1 MAKNKIGAGLAGI
14 LILGTVAAVSICV
27 EKIPTGY
34 VGVQYS
40 MSGGVQD
47 ELLTQGWHLVAPNKK
62 VNLYSIRTEQL
73 YMSKDKQEGSKEDD
87 SFDIMTKDG
96 QLNVDFEMA
105 YSFDSDDVV
114 GLFNKYGGLSGED
127 IVNTKVRGKI
137 KTLVSEVTTQYTVL
151 DVHMEKKAEVN
162 KAITEYLREELKKY
176 GITVESATLSR
187 TQPSAEVEQ
196 AIIKRTTT
204 AQELEAE
211 KQKQEKVALEAET
224 KRIEAQGK
232 ADAKLI
238 EAQAEAEANRLLEES
253 ITPELIEM
261 KRIEKWN
268 GSNAQTVV
276 NGTEST
282 AVVTGGN

>member
-1 MAKNKIGAGLAGI
+1 MKKQKIGAIIVGTGIALAAIGGI
-14 LILGTVAAVSICV
+14 ICT

-47 ELLTQGWHLVAPNKK
+47 ELLTQGWHIVAPNKK
-62 VNLYSIRTEQL
+62 VNLYSIRTEQM

-105 YSFDSDDVV
+105 YSFDSDNVI

-137 KTLVSEVTTQYTVL
+137 KTLISEVTTQYTVL

-162 KAITEYLREELKKY
+162 KAITEYLREQLSSY

-196 AIIKRTTT
+196 AIIKRTTV

-238 EAQAEAEANRLLEES
+238 EAQAEAEANRLLQES
-253 ITPELIEM
+253 ITDELIRM
-261 KRIEKWN
+261 KEAEARMEHGWITVQ
-268 GSNAQTVV
+268 GADTVITQT
-276 NGTEST
+276 N
-282 AVVTGGN
+282 

>member
-1 MAKNKIGAGLAGI
+1 MNKQKIGAIIVGAGI
-14 LILGTVAAVSICV
+14 ALAAIGGIICT

-47 ELLTQGWHLVAPNKK
+47 ELLTQGWHIVAPNKK
-62 VNLYSIRTEQL
+62 VNLYSIRTEQM

-87 SFDIMTKDG
+87 SFDSMTKDG
-96 QLNVDFEMA
+96 QINVDFEMA
-105 YSFDSDDVV
+105 YSFDSDNVI

-137 KTLVSEVTTQYTVL
+137 KTLISEVTTQYTVL

-162 KAITEYLREELKKY
+162 KAITEYLREQLSSY

-196 AIIKRTTT
+196 AIIKRATV

-238 EAQAEAEANRLLEES
+238 EAQAEAEANRLLQES
-253 ITPELIEM
+253 ITDELIRM
-261 KRIEKWN
+261 KEAEARMEHGWITVQ
-268 GSNAQTVV
+268 GADTVITQT
-276 NGTEST
+276 N
-282 AVVTGGN
+282 

>member
-1 MAKNKIGAGLAGI
+1 MEDKIFEEKRNKLRRI
-14 LILGTVAAVSICV
+14 LIGKIATAVTLGGVVVGLFICT

-47 ELLTQGWHLVAPNKK
+47 ELLTQGWHLIAPNKK
-62 VNLYSIRTEQL
+62 INLYSIKTEQL
-73 YMSKDKQEGSKEDD
+73 YMSKDRQEGSREDD
-87 SFDIMTKDG
+87 SFDIMTRDG
-96 QLNVDFEMA
+96 QLNVDFEMT

-127 IVNTKVRGKI
+127 IVNTKIRGKI
-137 KTLVSEVTTQYTVL
+137 KTLISEVTTQYTVL

-162 KAITEYLREELKKY
+162 KAITEHLKEQLKAY

-211 KQKQEKVALEAET
+211 KQRKEKALLEQET
-224 KRIEAQGK
+224 KRIEAETK
-232 ADAKLI
+232 AI
-238 EAQAEAEANRLLEES
+238 ENQKINES
-253 ITPELIEM
+253 LTQEM
-261 KRIEKWN
+261 LTKMWIEKWDGKLSTVS
-268 GSNAQTVV
+268 GSDSVV
-276 NGTEST
+276 MPNL
-282 AVVTGGN
+282 NQ

>member
-1 MAKNKIGAGLAGI
+1 MGKNKIGAGLAGI
-14 LILGTVAAVSICV
+14 LLLGAVAGTALCV

-47 ELLTQGWHLVAPNKK
+47 DLLTQGWHIVAPNKK

-73 YMSKDKQEGSKEDD
+73 YMSRDKQEGSKDDD
-87 SFDIMTKDG
+87 SFNIMTKDG
-96 QLNVDFEMA
+96 TLNVDFEMA
-105 YSFDSDDVV
+105 YSFDSEDVV

-137 KTLVSEVTTQYTVL
+137 KTLISEVTTQYTVL

-162 KAITEYLREELKKY
+162 KAITEYLRDELKRY

-238 EAQAEAEANRLLEES
+238 EAQAEAEANRLLEQS

-276 NGTEST
+276 NGAEST

>member
-1 MAKNKIGAGLAGI
+1 MNKQKIGAIIVGTGIALAAIGGI
-14 LILGTVAAVSICV
+14 ICT

-47 ELLTQGWHLVAPNKK
+47 ELLTQGWHIVAPNKK
-62 VNLYSIRTEQL
+62 VNLYSIRTEQM

-105 YSFDSDDVV
+105 YSFDSDNVI

-137 KTLVSEVTTQYTVL
+137 KTLISEVTTQYTVL

-162 KAITEYLREELKKY
+162 KAITEYLREQLSSY

-196 AIIKRTTT
+196 AIIKRATV

-238 EAQAEAEANRLLEES
+238 EAQAEAEANRLLQES
-253 ITPELIEM
+253 ITDELIRM
-261 KRIEKWN
+261 KEAEARMEHGWITVQ
-268 GSNAQTVV
+268 GADTVITQT
-276 NGTEST
+276 N
-282 AVVTGGN
+282 

>member
-1 MAKNKIGAGLAGI
+1 MNKQKIGAIIVGAGI
-14 LILGTVAAVSICV
+14 ALAAIGGIICT

-47 ELLTQGWHLVAPNKK
+47 ELLTQGWHIVAPNKK
-62 VNLYSIRTEQL
+62 VNLYSIRTEQM

-105 YSFDSDDVV
+105 YSFDSDNVI

-137 KTLVSEVTTQYTVL
+137 KTLISEVTTQYTVL

-162 KAITEYLREELKKY
+162 KAITEYLREQLSSY

-196 AIIKRTTT
+196 AIIKRATV

-238 EAQAEAEANRLLEES
+238 EAQAEAEANRLLQES
-253 ITPELIEM
+253 ITDELIRM
-261 KRIEKWN
+261 KEAEARMEHGWITVQ
-268 GSNAQTVV
+268 GADTVITQT
-276 NGTEST
+276 N
-282 AVVTGGN
+282 

>member
-1 MAKNKIGAGLAGI
+1 MNKQKIGAIIVGAGI
-14 LILGTVAAVSICV
+14 ALAAIGGIICT

-47 ELLTQGWHLVAPNKK
+47 ELLTQGWHIVAPNKK
-62 VNLYSIRTEQL
+62 VNLYSIRTEQM

-105 YSFDSDDVV
+105 YSFDSDNVI

-137 KTLVSEVTTQYTVL
+137 KTLISEVTTQYTVL

-162 KAITEYLREELKKY
+162 KAITEYLREQLSSY

-196 AIIKRTTT
+196 AIIKRTTV

-238 EAQAEAEANRLLEES
+238 EAQAEAEANRLLQES
-253 ITPELIEM
+253 ITDELIRM
-261 KRIEKWN
+261 KEAEARMEHGWITVQ
-268 GSNAQTVV
+268 GADTVITQT
-276 NGTEST
+276 N
-282 AVVTGGN
+282 

>member
-1 MAKNKIGAGLAGI
+1 
-14 LILGTVAAVSICV
+14 
-27 EKIPTGY
+27 
-34 VGVQYS
+34 
-40 MSGGVQD
+40 
-47 ELLTQGWHLVAPNKK
+47 
-62 VNLYSIRTEQL
+62 
-73 YMSKDKQEGSKEDD
+73 MSKDKQEGSKEDD

-105 YSFDSDDVV
+105 YSFDSDNVI

-137 KTLVSEVTTQYTVL
+137 KTLISEVTTQYTVL

-162 KAITEYLREELKKY
+162 KAITEYLREQLSSY
-176 GITVESATLSR
+176 GINVESATLSR

-196 AIIKRTTT
+196 AIIKRTTV

-238 EAQAEAEANRLLEES
+238 EAQAEAEANRLLQES
-253 ITPELIEM
+253 ITDELIRM
-261 KRIEKWN
+261 KEAEARMEHGWITVQ
-268 GSNAQTVV
+268 GADTVITQT
-276 NGTEST
+276 N
-282 AVVTGGN
+282 

>member
-1 MAKNKIGAGLAGI
+1 MKKGKIGAFIAGAI
-14 LILGTVAAVSICV
+14 LVGGALGALICT
-27 EKIPTGY
+27 ERIPAGY

-40 MSGGVQD
+40 MNGGVQD

-62 VNLYSIRTEQL
+62 VNLYSVRTEQL
-73 YMSKDKQEGSKEDD
+73 YMSRDKQEGSKEDD

-96 QLNVDFEMA
+96 TLNVDFEMA
-105 YSFDSDDVV
+105 YSFDSEDVV

-137 KTLVSEVTTQYTVL
+137 KTLISEITTQYTVL

-162 KAITEYLREELKKY
+162 KAITEYLKENLKQY
-176 GITVESATLSR
+176 GITVDSATLSR

-238 EAQAEAEANRLLEES
+238 EAQAEAEANKLLEQS
-253 ITPELIEM
+253 ITENLIKM
-261 KRIEKWN
+261 KEAEARVIHGWVEIQGANNVITDTRDNK
-268 GSNAQTVV
+268 
-276 NGTEST
+276 
-282 AVVTGGN
+282 

>member
-1 MAKNKIGAGLAGI
+1 MNKQKIGAIIVGAGI
-14 LILGTVAAVSICV
+14 ALAAIGGIICT

-47 ELLTQGWHLVAPNKK
+47 ELLTQGWHIVAPNKK
-62 VNLYSIRTEQL
+62 VNLYSIRTEQM

-105 YSFDSDDVV
+105 YSFDSDNVI

-137 KTLVSEVTTQYTVL
+137 KTLISEVTTQYTVL

-162 KAITEYLREELKKY
+162 KAITEYLREQLSSY
-176 GITVESATLSR
+176 GINVESATLSR

-196 AIIKRTTT
+196 AIIKRTTV

-238 EAQAEAEANRLLEES
+238 EAQAEAEANRLLQES
-253 ITPELIEM
+253 ITDELIRM
-261 KRIEKWN
+261 KEAEARMEHGWITVQ
-268 GSNAQTVV
+268 GADTVITQT
-276 NGTEST
+276 N
-282 AVVTGGN
+282 

>member
-1 MAKNKIGAGLAGI
+1 MKKGKIGAFIAGAI
-14 LILGTVAAVSICV
+14 LVGGALGALICT
-27 EKIPTGY
+27 ERIPAGY

-40 MSGGVQD
+40 MNGGVQD

-62 VNLYSIRTEQL
+62 VNLYSVRTEQL
-73 YMSKDKQEGSKEDD
+73 YMSRDKQEGSKEDD
-87 SFDIMTKDG
+87 SFNIMTKDG
-96 QLNVDFEMA
+96 TLNVDFEMA
-105 YSFDSDDVV
+105 YSFDSEDVV

-137 KTLVSEVTTQYTVL
+137 KTLISEITTQYTVL

-162 KAITEYLREELKKY
+162 KAITEYLKENLKQY
-176 GITVESATLSR
+176 GITEDSATLSR

-224 KRIEAQGK
+224 KRIEAQGE

-238 EAQAEAEANRLLEES
+238 EAQAEAEANKLLEQS
-253 ITPELIEM
+253 ITENLIKM
-261 KRIEKWN
+261 KEAEARVIHGWVEIQGANNVITDTRDNK
-268 GSNAQTVV
+268 
-276 NGTEST
+276 
-282 AVVTGGN
+282 

>member
-1 MAKNKIGAGLAGI
+1 MNKQKIGAIIVGAGI
-14 LILGTVAAVSICV
+14 ALAAIGGIICT

-47 ELLTQGWHLVAPNKK
+47 ELLTQGWHIVAPNKK
-62 VNLYSIRTEQL
+62 VNLYSIRTEQM

-105 YSFDSDDVV
+105 YSFDSDNVI

-137 KTLVSEVTTQYTVL
+137 KTLISEVTTQYTVL

-162 KAITEYLREELKKY
+162 KAITEYLREQLSSY

-196 AIIKRTTT
+196 AIIKRTTV

-232 ADAKLI
+232 ADAKII
-238 EAQAEAEANRLLEES
+238 EAQAEAEANRLLQES
-253 ITPELIEM
+253 ITDELIRM
-261 KRIEKWN
+261 KEAEARMEHGWITVQ
-268 GSNAQTVV
+268 GADTVITQT
-276 NGTEST
+276 N
-282 AVVTGGN
+282 

>member
-1 MAKNKIGAGLAGI
+1 MNKQKIGAIIVGTGIALAAIGGI
-14 LILGTVAAVSICV
+14 ICT

-47 ELLTQGWHLVAPNKK
+47 ELLTQGWHIVAPNKK
-62 VNLYSIRTEQL
+62 VNLYSIRTEQM

-105 YSFDSDDVV
+105 YSFDSDNVI

-137 KTLVSEVTTQYTVL
+137 KTLISEVTTQYTVL

-162 KAITEYLREELKKY
+162 KAITEYLREQLSSY

-196 AIIKRTTT
+196 AIIKRTTV

-238 EAQAEAEANRLLEES
+238 EAQAEAEANRLLQES
-253 ITPELIEM
+253 ITDELIRM
-261 KRIEKWN
+261 KEAEARMEHGWITVQ
-268 GSNAQTVV
+268 GADTVITQT
-276 NGTEST
+276 N
-282 AVVTGGN
+282 

>member
-1 MAKNKIGAGLAGI
+1 MKKGMIGAIIAGV
-14 LILGTVAAVSICV
+14 LTLGTSVGVLMCV
-27 EKIPTGY
+27 EKIPAGY

-40 MSGGVQD
+40 MNGGVQD
-47 ELLTQGWHLVAPNKK
+47 EILTQGWHLVAPNKK

-73 YMSKDKQEGSKEDD
+73 YMSKDKQEGSKDDD

-105 YSFDSDDVV
+105 YSFDSDNVV

-137 KTLVSEVTTQYTVL
+137 KTLLSEVTTQYTVL

-162 KAITEYLREELKKY
+162 KAITEYLRENLSAY

-238 EAQAEAEANRLLEES
+238 EAQAEAEANRLLEQS

-276 NGTEST
+276 NGAEST